1 MATHVCTQKSIPKTI
16 LVCLIPIKLLSIYLH
31 KKKKRTK
38 KGTKLYFFFLIYL
51 YVKPNSVYNW
61 FKPMAIKV
69 STIQLDMMV
78 KVSDP
83 LVGEAAAG
91 TTVALE
97 TGTVGAMEDVA

>member
-1 MATHVCTQKSIPKTI
+1 MHTKKYSKDNT
-16 LVCLIPIKLLSIYLH
+16 CLLNTNKVIKHLSPQ
-31 KKKKRTK
+31 KKKRTK